1 MARRHHLAGQPAV
14 ANLSLGGTPNDL
26 LDTAVD
32 ALVQDGVTV
41 VIPAGNSGTS
51 ACRESPARL
60 AAVITLAATGPTDR
74 VPA

>member
-32 ALVQDGVTV
+32 ALVQDGVK
-41 VIPAGNSGTS
+41 PW
-51 ACRESPARL
+51 
-60 AAVITLAATGPTDR
+60 
-74 VPA
+74 